1 MKYRNYFESNFY
13 KKREEL
19 QKAMQSPQEVNV
31 PVGGVATSTS
41 PLNLQTPQ
49 PTPQVTPQIT
59 PQITPQVT
67 PQTTPSPFP
76 TLEEMT
82 TTPTGLTAKEAVEKS
97 VNFFDNIKNNLVEL
111 KDKIIRGYIQ
121 PLKLTLADKELRKK
135 NIYET
140 ASAGL
145 TQLRE
150 HPLET
155 IIEGAKPGVRAVLK
169 TYGLG
174 LLDSL
179 ADSEIFD
186 IKNQQLAESE
196 KAAEKVAEIIS
207 YIGLYAS
214 FGGIYTGAAQK
225 IIPEVLLKLRPTLN
239 PETVSF
245 LTSQMIKSGTV
256 ARGLIDLGAW
266 MTTDLMNANN
276 FKLTEEEKQQGKNV
290 FDKLLENSALSIATW
305 GLFKAG
311 EFVIMKGL
319 INPIVKPS
327 LDLFDKTF
335 KKITND
341 VKDTIYFRRVNKI
354 FDEASKVAKE
364 IETPEIKTEIK
375 PEVKTEVKPEAK
387 PEVKQEISTIQKPEI
402 PEKTITGAKTLTT
415 SLGRKIVISPKNQ
428 ELFNNI
434 IDEIRSNKKI
444 KSKHD
449 FLLHLDFDD
458 IHNSIISNFATPEFN
473 ELDTQW
479 GERYMKLHDL
489 AIEQEVNKVIS
500 DYPVIKKVLD
510 KTPIYEQQLENTI
523 DYEEENKLVS
533 DWWNSF
539 SPEERKQ
546 LDDFMR
552 KYNVEIYNLRH
563 LKEDSLKAYMS
574 NSSDFYKRFDELLHN
589 DKLLGDISTKKFDEE
604 QDILSTFY
612 DYAKGTKG
620 VAKETKPN
628 SKSEKI
634 LEIQS
639 EVKPEVKPN
648 LGKASVLEK
657 EIKTIESDLSVADKV
672 NFEKFFDEVKNKGII
687 AGNTLRKKLGG
698 EVFTTDINKTINEI
712 AEQFKY
718 ELGEK
723 EKISSLIQEGGLE
736 EEGISKLSGFHIIER
751 APAKE
756 VKVDY
761 AKQLEKA
768 LLQYNPQYSK
778 KEINELVIKRY
789 GKSLKEIAEAI
800 KAGKTL
806 AELNVVPE
814 FSEAE
819 INRLREVFDRFAQS
833 KGTLNDFISAI
844 YGKDISKL
852 SKGDRL
858 TAYKKAIEFSN
869 LYQFKD
875 YKEMYE
881 SLLKSN
887 PELADTVGYEFKKG
901 KPQKTKTTIRDTID
915 SAKEKIEDVKDKN
928 ILSYVRENIKANPDY
943 TYADFIKDV
952 SAKEYGKIL
961 SEADI
966 ERMEDNGTW
975 RTFITE
981 LDKKLKE
988 KYKKTSAEL
997 FTSFIQE
1004 AIEASEKMPE
1014 NEMLNTA
1021 IRISTTADIEK
1032 SATPIIDQVIREQS
1046 VEANAEIAKEMQKG
1060 ALVLD
1065 LDKESVMTAN
1075 EYIDKMFQQQEEAKK
1090 SIKEKVIEGLKDVN
1104 KMVRKLSGEFEVDD
1118 VLNKYFPKFI
1128 NDEITFRAKILKI
1141 QGDAFLAIRNVIQP
1155 LGKLEKELFNR
1166 IVALNDLWVTSMQ
1179 GKETPLSGKAT
1190 IQEIE
1195 ETLKS
1200 LYQLAR
1206 TRYPKV
1212 ITAVRKH
1219 FELMRAV
1226 RMEMENFYGR
1236 TIDFSSGIDEN
1247 IAKEMTNK
1255 LRVWST
1261 IPNVELGDTYFHH
1274 KVLDYVNYKYSN
1286 SSWIP
1291 KEIKKEFNQY
1301 TMKRGGSVRDIS
1313 TDYENVVKEYL
1324 IKTKHIFEI
1333 DKFYEDSVKKYNL
1346 LNLVNNLDTVNEKFF
1361 KPTEWRHGEI
1371 VPDDMIP
1378 ESIKQEYPD
1387 VKWRAYGYER
1397 GRTIF
1402 PVKSVNE
1409 EMLAEAI
1416 EDGLTVEELMELR
1429 GPRGGLPIRDMLALG
1444 RRKATIILPEQIYW
1458 RLSKYR
1464 DANSKELGQLL
1475 SLVIKYTRLFKP
1487 FITKW
1492 YGGIA
1497 WRIANSVGDYSNLA
1511 FYHPESLLKVPQAI
1525 KTAYELSKKSPE
1537 EYSEL
1542 TKKLVNDLKENG
1554 VLSSSFITGE
1564 MNVPTRLLVKSKL
1577 NPLSWL
1583 SVTFDKFSSGAE
1595 VAPKIASILDNLERI
1610 EKGKPLI
1617 LRGADPYIL
1626 QMAKMGY
1633 AKEATYAFGRAV
1645 TVDYAAM
1652 PDSFKI
1658 VFSEFLAPFAY
1669 WFARTSAA
1677 TIRTVYRHPL
1687 YSAVAYLAPIAGI
1700 YIWNNLPQNKKIW
1713 DSLPEESKVGLPII
1727 LGQTEKGK
1735 AIIFRIL
1742 RPQDIV
1748 GMIFGVDKLIN
1759 NVESVVK
1766 GKLTPEEAAKITLSE
1781 MISAPPR
1788 FFLSRLLNPLFS
1800 VFNGI
1805 VMNKD
1810 PYTNKNI
1817 VPEKFVG
1824 SEKAIE
1830 FQLQYIAEKLLP
1842 PIMQMYYTEAEQD
1855 FKENTTEWLAEV
1867 LGKPFRIDKQFIK
1880 EWDPTALF
1888 ENSIRQ
1894 NADRLEK
1901 RRNVFIEKFD
1911 DAVMN
1916 SIKTGNFKEMDKV
1929 FEELNEGIE
1938 KEDPPVDPNYLF
1950 QHFITNKNIWIK
1962 FFTMVLKQAPTQE
1975 QKDSI
1980 KQMINILQTFQV
1992 WESIPKEL
2000 RQKVL
2005 DSVMK

>member
-1 MKYRNYFESNFY
+1 MKYRDYFESNFY

-19 QKAMQSPQEVNV
+19 QKAMQSPQEVNI

-49 PTPQVTPQIT
+49 ATPQATPQIT
-59 PQITPQVT
+59 PQITPQ
-67 PQTTPSPFP
+67 TTSSPFP

-111 KDKIIRGYIQ
+111 KDKIIRKYLEPI
-121 PLKLTLADKELRKK
+121 KLTLSDKELRKK

-155 IIEGAKPGVRAVLK
+155 IAEAAKPGVRAILK

-174 LLDSL
+174 LLDNL

-186 IKNQQLAESE
+186 IKNQQLAGSEKTAE
-196 KAAEKVAEIIS
+196 KAAEMIS
-207 YIGLYAS
+207 FLGLY
-214 FGGIYTGAAQK
+214 GGMEKVYTGAAQK
-225 IIPEVLLKLRPTLN
+225 IIPKFLLKLSPTLN

-245 LTSQMIKSGTV
+245 LTSQMIKSDAV
-256 ARGLIDLGAW
+256 VRGLIDLGAW

-276 FKLTEEEKQQGKNV
+276 FKLTEEEKQQGKNI
-290 FDKLLENSALSIATW
+290 FDKLLENSALSVATW
-305 GLFKAG
+305 GAFKAG
-311 EFVIMKGL
+311 EFVLMKGL

-327 LDLFDKTF
+327 LDLFEKTF

-341 VKDTIYFRRVNKI
+341 IKDAIYFRRVNKI

-375 PEVKTEVKPEAK
+375 PEVKV
-387 PEVKQEISTIQKPEI
+387 
-402 PEKTITGAKTLTT
+402 
-415 SLGRKIVISPKNQ
+415 
-428 ELFNNI
+428 
-434 IDEIRSNKKI
+434 
-444 KSKHD
+444 
-449 FLLHLDFDD
+449 
-458 IHNSIISNFATPEFN
+458 
-473 ELDTQW
+473 
-479 GERYMKLHDL
+479 
-489 AIEQEVNKVIS
+489 
-500 DYPVIKKVLD
+500 
-510 KTPIYEQQLENTI
+510 
-523 DYEEENKLVS
+523 
-533 DWWNSF
+533 
-539 SPEERKQ
+539 
-546 LDDFMR
+546 
-552 KYNVEIYNLRH
+552 
-563 LKEDSLKAYMS
+563 
-574 NSSDFYKRFDELLHN
+574 
-589 DKLLGDISTKKFDEE
+589 
-604 QDILSTFY
+604 
-612 DYAKGTKG
+612 
-620 VAKETKPN
+620 
-628 SKSEKI
+628 
-634 LEIQS
+634 S
-639 EVKPEVKPN
+639 EVKPEVKVPEVKPEVKPEIKPN

-712 AEQFKY
+712 AEQFRY

-723 EKISSLIQEGGLE
+723 EKISSLIQEGGLA
-736 EEGISKLSGFHIIER
+736 EEGASKLSGFHIIER

-881 SLLKSN
+881 SLLKTN

-915 SAKEKIEDVKDKN
+915 SAKEKIEDIKDKN

-943 TYADFIKDV
+943 TYADFIKDI

-1021 IRISTTADIEK
+1021 IKISTTADIEK
-1032 SATPIIDQVIREQS
+1032 SATPIVDQVIREQS

-1060 ALVLD
+1060 ALVLN

-1075 EYIDKMFQQQEEAKK
+1075 EYIDRMFQQQEEAKK
-1090 SIKEKVIEGLKDVN
+1090 SIKEKTIEGLKDVN

-1128 NDEITFRAKILKI
+1128 NDEITFRAKVLKI
-1141 QGDAFLAIRNVIQP
+1141 QGDAFLAIRNIVQP

-1226 RMEMENFYGR
+1226 RTEMENFYGR

-1247 IAKEMTNK
+1247 IAKEMTDK

-1274 KVLDYVNYKYSN
+1274 KILDYVNYKYSN

-1313 TDYENVVKEYL
+1313 TDYENVVREYL
-1324 IKTKHIFEI
+1324 VRTKHIFEI

-1361 KPTEWRHGEI
+1361 KPTEWRHGEV

-1378 ESIKQEYPD
+1378 ESIKQKYPN

-1397 GRTIF
+1397 GRTVF

-1444 RRKATIILPEQIYW
+1444 RRKATIILPEQIYS

-1464 DANSKELGQLL
+1464 DANSKELAQLL
-1475 SLVIKYTRLFKP
+1475 SLVIKYTR
-1487 FITKW
+1487 
-1492 YGGIA
+1492 
-1497 WRIANSVGDYSNLA
+1497 
-1511 FYHPESLLKVPQAI
+1511 
-1525 KTAYELSKKSPE
+1525 
-1537 EYSEL
+1537 
-1542 TKKLVNDLKENG
+1542 
-1554 VLSSSFITGE
+1554 
-1564 MNVPTRLLVKSKL
+1564 
-1577 NPLSWL
+1577 
-1583 SVTFDKFSSGAE
+1583 
-1595 VAPKIASILDNLERI
+1595 
-1610 EKGKPLI
+1610 
-1617 LRGADPYIL
+1617 
-1626 QMAKMGY
+1626 
-1633 AKEATYAFGRAV
+1633 
-1645 TVDYAAM
+1645 
-1652 PDSFKI
+1652 
-1658 VFSEFLAPFAY
+1658 
-1669 WFARTSAA
+1669 
-1677 TIRTVYRHPL
+1677 
-1687 YSAVAYLAPIAGI
+1687 
-1700 YIWNNLPQNKKIW
+1700 
-1713 DSLPEESKVGLPII
+1713 
-1727 LGQTEKGK
+1727 
-1735 AIIFRIL
+1735 
-1742 RPQDIV
+1742 
-1748 GMIFGVDKLIN
+1748 
-1759 NVESVVK
+1759 
-1766 GKLTPEEAAKITLSE
+1766 
-1781 MISAPPR
+1781 
-1788 FFLSRLLNPLFS
+1788 
-1800 VFNGI
+1800 
-1805 VMNKD
+1805 
-1810 PYTNKNI
+1810 
-1817 VPEKFVG
+1817 
-1824 SEKAIE
+1824 
-1830 FQLQYIAEKLLP
+1830 
-1842 PIMQMYYTEAEQD
+1842 
-1855 FKENTTEWLAEV
+1855 
-1867 LGKPFRIDKQFIK
+1867 
-1880 EWDPTALF
+1880 
-1888 ENSIRQ
+1888 
-1894 NADRLEK
+1894 
-1901 RRNVFIEKFD
+1901 
-1911 DAVMN
+1911 
-1916 SIKTGNFKEMDKV
+1916 
-1929 FEELNEGIE
+1929 
-1938 KEDPPVDPNYLF
+1938 
-1950 QHFITNKNIWIK
+1950 
-1962 FFTMVLKQAPTQE
+1962 
-1975 QKDSI
+1975 
-1980 KQMINILQTFQV
+1980 
-1992 WESIPKEL
+1992 
-2000 RQKVL
+2000 
-2005 DSVMK
+2005 

>member
-1 MKYRNYFESNFY
+1 MKYRDYFESNFY

-19 QKAMQSPQEVNV
+19 QKVMQSPQEVNV
-31 PVGGVATSTS
+31 PMGGVATSTS

-59 PQITPQVT
+59 PQITPQAT
-67 PQTTPSPFP
+67 PQATPSPSP
-76 TLEEMT
+76 ALEEMT

-140 ASAGL
+140 ASVGL

-169 TYGLG
+169 VYGLG
-174 LLDSL
+174 LLDNL

-186 IKNQQLAESE
+186 IKNQQLAGSE
-196 KAAEKVAEIIS
+196 KTAEKVAEMIS
-207 YIGLYAS
+207 FLGLYA
-214 FGGIYTGAAQK
+214 GIGKVYTGAAQK

-245 LTSQMIKSGTV
+245 LTSQMIKSNAV

-290 FDKLLENSALSIATW
+290 FDKLVENSALSVATW
-305 GLFKAG
+305 GAFKAG
-311 EFVIMKGL
+311 EFVLMKGI

-354 FDEASKVAKE
+354 FDEASKVTKE

-375 PEVKTEVKPEAK
+375 PEVKT
-387 PEVKQEISTIQKPEI
+387 
-402 PEKTITGAKTLTT
+402 
-415 SLGRKIVISPKNQ
+415 
-428 ELFNNI
+428 
-434 IDEIRSNKKI
+434 
-444 KSKHD
+444 
-449 FLLHLDFDD
+449 
-458 IHNSIISNFATPEFN
+458 
-473 ELDTQW
+473 
-479 GERYMKLHDL
+479 
-489 AIEQEVNKVIS
+489 
-500 DYPVIKKVLD
+500 
-510 KTPIYEQQLENTI
+510 
-523 DYEEENKLVS
+523 
-533 DWWNSF
+533 
-539 SPEERKQ
+539 
-546 LDDFMR
+546 
-552 KYNVEIYNLRH
+552 
-563 LKEDSLKAYMS
+563 
-574 NSSDFYKRFDELLHN
+574 
-589 DKLLGDISTKKFDEE
+589 
-604 QDILSTFY
+604 
-612 DYAKGTKG
+612 
-620 VAKETKPN
+620 
-628 SKSEKI
+628 
-634 LEIQS
+634 
-639 EVKPEVKPN
+639 N

-687 AGNTLRKKLGG
+687 TGNTLRKKLGG
-698 EVFTTDINKTINEI
+698 EVFTTNINKTINEI

-723 EKISSLIQEGGLE
+723 EKISSLIQEGGL

-789 GKSLKEIAEAI
+789 GKSLKEVAEAI

-844 YGKDISKL
+844 YGKNISKL

-858 TAYKKAIEFSN
+858 IAYKKAIEFSN

-881 SLLKSN
+881 SLLNTN

-915 SAKEKIEDVKDKN
+915 SAKEKIEDIKDKN

-943 TYADFIKDV
+943 TYADFVKDV

-975 RTFITE
+975 RTFITD

-1060 ALVLD
+1060 ALVLN

-1075 EYIDKMFQQQEEAKK
+1075 EYIDRMFQKQEEAKK
-1090 SIKEKVIEGLKDVN
+1090 SIKEKTIEGLKDVN

-1141 QGDAFLAIRNVIQP
+1141 QGDAFLAIRNIVQP

-1226 RMEMENFYGR
+1226 RTEMENFYGR

-1247 IAKEMTNK
+1247 IAKEMKDK

-1274 KVLDYVNYKYSN
+1274 KVLDYVNYKYSG

-1291 KEIKKEFNQY
+1291 KEIKKEFNPY
-1301 TMKRGGSVRDIS
+1301 LLRRGGSIRDIS

-1346 LNLVNNLDTVNEKFF
+1346 LNLVDNLDTVNERFF

-1371 VPDDMIP
+1371 VPNDMIP
-1378 ESIKQEYPD
+1378 ESIKQKYPD
-1387 VKWRAYGYER
+1387 VKWRAYGYEK

-1429 GPRGGLPIRDMLALG
+1429 GSRGGLPMRDMLALG
-1444 RRKATIILPEQIYW
+1444 RRKATIILPEQIYS

-1464 DANSKELGQLL
+1464 DAHSKEIAQML
-1475 SLVIKYTRLFKP
+1475 SAMLKYTRLFKP
-1487 FITKW
+1487 FVTKW

-1511 FYHPESLLKVPQAI
+1511 FYHPEALLKVPQAI

-1554 VLSSSFITGE
+1554 VLSSSFVTGE

-1583 SVTFDKFSSGAE
+1583 SVTFDKFSAGAE
-1595 VAPKIASILDNLERI
+1595 VAPKIASILNNLERI

-1633 AKEATYAFGRAV
+1633 AQEATYAFGRAV

-1652 PDSFKI
+1652 PDAFKT

-1669 WFARTSAA
+1669 WFARTTAA
-1677 TIRTVYRHPL
+1677 TIRTVYRYPL
-1687 YSAVAYLAPIAGI
+1687 YSAAAFLAPIAGI

-1810 PYTNKNI
+1810 PYTNQTI

-1855 FKENTTEWLAEV
+1855 FKENTIEWLAEV

-1916 SIKTGNFKEMDKV
+1916 SIKTGDFKEIDKV
-1929 FEELNEGIE
+1929 LEELNEGIE

-1962 FFTMVLKQAPTQE
+1962 FFKMVLKQAPTQE

-2005 DSVMK
+2005 DNVMK